1 MKIYIAGPE
10 PNDLKIASYIL
21 LSYYDITKS
30 PIPFRKEIWKLILE
44 KGDIFNGKQKDTG
57 CAGGPRL

>member
-30 PIPFRKEIWKLILE
+30 PIPFRKETWKLILE

-57 CAGGPRL
+57 CAGRP